1 MSKNFYQPMS
11 TVHKGLT
18 ITVTLDE
25 EKIPYVNGLLF
36 EYRKDLS
43 IYQEKYHKSLPSTF
57 FISWLT
63 LPAQTYAGKEK
74 LPARIILM
82 SSYVGSKSSHIQEL
96 ATFLGPQIKQVLS
109 QSREYPKNDL
119 DKPGLV
125 SFLKRKSIPN
135 TFYSGFKF
143 ISTTEVDKEKKLKA
157 EVWKYAQG
165 LADQG
170 DPSSPK
176 EVKEKIENFVK
187 NHPQLVWASKKIP
200 YGLSNK
206 VHMLWPLALF
216 GLVMLTSLVSIVLCF
231 FIDPLVIK
239 ILACI
244 LPLFILVVV
253 FLFLLLRLNENIS
266 HEPSPEL
273 SDEKVR
279 EIVALETNPVINE
292 MTVIA
297 PLKRGWIRRVFL
309 ALTLKLVGL
318 VSYFAYIPTVHT
330 ARWLQ
335 MDKGKRLVFIA
346 NFDNLSEAYAHDFVD
361 SERRSMNMAVIF
373 SHAFG
378 FPATRWLVHKQYNHR
393 SNYMKGVRAHQKVTQ
408 FWYTCQQDLS
418 VENLK
423 RNRAFRAGLYK
434 EMDDPEIKDW
444 LLTL

>member
-1 MSKNFYQPMS
+1 MS

-18 ITVTLDE
+18 ITVTLEE

-36 EYRKDLS
+36 EYRKDLV
-43 IYQEKYHKSLPSTF
+43 IYQEKYHKSLPGTF

-63 LPAQTYAGKEK
+63 LPAQNYAGKEK

-82 SSYVGSKSSHIQEL
+82 SSYVGSKSRHVREL
-96 ATFLGPQIKQVLS
+96 ATFLGPQIKQVFS
-109 QSREYPKNDL
+109 QSPEYPKNEL
-119 DKPGLV
+119 DEAGLI

-143 ISTTEVDKEKKLKA
+143 ISTEDVDQEKKLK
-157 EVWKYAQG
+157 EVVWKYAQESEDIG
-165 LADQG
+165 NH
-170 DPSSPK
+170 SSPK
-176 EVKEKIENFVK
+176 EVKEKIETFVK
-187 NHPQLVWASKKIP
+187 NHPQLDWASKKIP
-200 YGLSNK
+200 HTLSNK
-206 VHMLWPLALF
+206 IQMLWPLVLF
-216 GLVMLTSLVSIVLCF
+216 GLVMLASLLSLILCF
-231 FIDPLVIK
+231 FIDGLVFK
-239 ILACI
+239 LLAFI
-244 LPLFILVVV
+244 FPLFLLLVL
-253 FLFLLLRLNENIS
+253 FLFLLLRLNETMP
-266 HEPSPEL
+266 HEPSQEL

-309 ALTLKLVGL
+309 GLTLKLVGL
-318 VSYFAYIPTVHT
+318 VGYFAYIPTVHT

-434 EMDDPEIKDW
+434 EMDDLEIKEW

>member
-1 MSKNFYQPMS
+1 MS

-18 ITVTLDE
+18 VTVTLNE

-36 EYRKDLS
+36 EYRKDLN
-43 IYQEKYHKSLPSTF
+43 IYQEKYNKSLPGTF

-63 LPAQTYAGKEK
+63 LPVQTYAGREK

-82 SSYVGSKSSHIQEL
+82 SSYVGSKSKHIREL
-96 ATFLGPQIKQVLS
+96 ATFLAPQIKQVFS
-109 QSREYPKNDL
+109 QSPEYPKNEL
-119 DKPGLV
+119 DESGLV
-125 SFLKRKSIPN
+125 AFLKRKSIPN

-143 ISTTEVDKEKKLKA
+143 ISTREVVREKQLKA
-157 EVWKYAQG
+157 EVWKYTRE
-165 LADQG
+165 LADEAQ
-170 DPSSPK
+170 PASPK
-176 EVKEKIENFVK
+176 EVKDNIESFVRK
-187 NHPQLVWASKKIP
+187 HPQLSWAGKKIP
-200 YGLSNK
+200 YTLRNK
-206 VHMLWPLALF
+206 IQMLWPLGLF
-216 GLVMLTSLVSIVLCF
+216 GLVMLSSLVSLVLCIF
-231 FIDPLVIK
+231 LDVLVLK

-244 LPLFILVVV
+244 FPLFLLLLLL
-253 FLFLLLRLNENIS
+253 LFLLLRLNENIP
-266 HEPSPEL
+266 HEPSQEL

-309 ALTLKLVGL
+309 GITLKLVGL
-318 VSYFAYIPTVHT
+318 VAYFAYIPTVHT

-408 FWYTCQQDLS
+408 FWYASQHDLS

-423 RNRAFRAGLYK
+423 RNRAFREGLNK
-434 EMDDPEIKDW
+434 KMDDAAIKDW